1 MFVLRF
7 LKLSDVIFVLPH
19 KCSTVYVQSGI
30 CILMSVSLFVSGSS
44 KELLK
49 ARYGKT
55 LGKNVEEN
63 IFFATVLLG
72 ISL

>member
-1 MFVLRF
+1 
-7 LKLSDVIFVLPH
+7 
-19 KCSTVYVQSGI
+19 
-30 CILMSVSLFVSGSS
+30 MSVSLFVSGSS